1 MSEFPHR
8 SVAIILRTKNRNAF
22 LRRALA
28 SVTRQT
34 FTDWQLVIVNDGGD
48 ATALDD
54 LLRDAYHGEPE
65 RLTVLHHAES
75 RGMQPALNAGIE
87 SSRSTFICV
96 HDDDDEWEPEFLSTT
111 VAWLEEAGAES
122 RYQGVITHTMEVTE
136 VPDIDGVYGE
146 ESRRP
151 YIPLDEV
158 SLFRLGYENPFPPI
172 AFCYRRRVW
181 EELGG
186 YDPRWDLVGDM
197 EFNFRFLL
205 RYEIG
210 VIAEPLALYRIRKD
224 REDDREA
231 NSVAAKRDQH
241 KRLFTE
247 FKNRLLRGEG
257 DAPSAGLGLNLA
269 EFLVGMQWML
279 DTVFHRSRE
288 HREDLAR
295 LEGAFDLTGVEESRY
310 KSLRDALNILV
321 DAARDPS
328 LRQSLEKLWEA
339 RQEEQKERAR
349 HSARQEEL
357 VAAVGLPGGEEERF
371 RTVREALTFL
381 VDAAGDSGLRET
393 VEKLWE
399 ARKDEQERHDR
410 HARRQEELIASVGLS
425 AQGEGRFGT
434 LRDALNLLVD
444 HARDPY
450 VREAVRKLWE
460 AREEEAAARSLHNAR
475 QEELIASLGL
485 PAEEHDRFKTV
496 REALNILVDAS
507 RDSGLREA
515 QERLGASME
524 KQISSQAEKEDLVP
538 LEDRLRKLEETI
550 NEMRDE
556 TRQWRFGPFTIGWR
570 RKRRR
575 EER

>member
-28 SVTRQT
+28 SVARQT
-34 FTDWQLVIVNDGGD
+34 FPDWQLVIVNDGGD

-54 LLRDAYHGEPE
+54 LLRDAYTGEPE
-65 RLTVLHHAES
+65 RLTVLHHAEN

-96 HDDDDEWEPEFLSTT
+96 HDDDDEWEPQFLSTT
-111 VAWLEEAGAES
+111 VAWLEEAGEES
-122 RYQGVITHTMEVTE
+122 LYQGVITHTMEVTE
-136 VPDIDGVYGE
+136 VPGLDGVYRE

-151 YIPLDEV
+151 YIPLEEI

-205 RYEIG
+205 RHEIG

-224 REDDREA
+224 RKDDREA

-241 KRLFTE
+241 KRLSIE

-257 DAPSAGLGLNLA
+257 SASSAGLGLNLA
-269 EFLVGMQWML
+269 EFLVEMQWML

-288 HREDLAR
+288 HGEDLAR

-328 LRQSLEKLWEA
+328 LRQMLEKLWEA
-339 RQEEQKERAR
+339 RKEEQERHDR

-357 VAAVGLPGGEEERF
+357 VAAVGLPGGGEERF
-371 RTVREALTFL
+371 RTVRE
-381 VDAAGDSGLRET
+381 
-393 VEKLWE
+393 
-399 ARKDEQERHDR
+399 
-410 HARRQEELIASVGLS
+410 
-425 AQGEGRFGT
+425 
-434 LRDALNLLVD
+434 ALNLLVD

-460 AREEEAAARSLHNAR
+460 AREEEATARSLHNAR
-475 QEELIASLGL
+475 QEELIASVGL

-496 REALNILVDAS
+496 REVLNTLHDFATKTRPAKQEDMGEVK
-507 RDSGLREA
+507 
-515 QERLGASME
+515 ERL
-524 KQISSQAEKEDLVP
+524 
-538 LEDRLRKLEETI
+538 DRLEQSLRVMREEA
-550 NEMRDE
+550 
-556 TRQWRFGPFTIGWR
+556 RQWRFGPFTFGWR
-570 RKRRR
+570 RKRPR

>member
-8 SVAIILRTKNRNAF
+8 PVAIILRTKNRNAF

-28 SVTRQT
+28 SVARQT

-54 LLRDAYHGEPE
+54 LLRDAYNGEPE
-65 RLTVLHHAES
+65 RLAVLHHEES

-111 VAWLEEAGAES
+111 VAWLEKAGPES
-122 RYQGVITHTMEVTE
+122 LYQGVITHTMEVTE
-136 VPDIDGVYGE
+136 VPGVDGGYRE

-151 YIPLDEV
+151 YIPLDEI

-205 RYEIG
+205 RHEIG
-210 VIAEPLALYRIRKD
+210 VIPEPLALYRIRKD
-224 REDDREA
+224 SENGKEA
-231 NSVAAKRDQH
+231 NSVAARREQH
-241 KRLFTE
+241 KRLGNE
-247 FKNRLLRGEG
+247 FRNRLLRAG
-257 DAPSAGLGLNLA
+257 DTTSPAGLGLNMA
-269 EFLVGMQWML
+269 GFLVEMQWML
-279 DTVFHRSRE
+279 DTVFHRTRE
-288 HREDLAR
+288 HREAFGK
-295 LEGAFDLTGVEESRY
+295 LESALDLTGVEENRY
-310 KSLRDALNILV
+310 RSLRDALNILV

-328 LRQSLEKLWEA
+328 LR
-339 RQEEQKERAR
+339 
-349 HSARQEEL
+349 
-357 VAAVGLPGGEEERF
+357 
-371 RTVREALTFL
+371 T
-381 VDAAGDSGLRET
+381 T

-399 ARKDEQERHDR
+399 ARKEEQKERADHAARQEKLIASLGLPAEEGDRFRSVREALNLLVDAARDPGLREMVHQLREAREDEQERHAR
-410 HARRQEELIASVGLS
+410 HARRQEELIASVGLF
-425 AQGEGRFGT
+425 GEGEDRF
-434 LRDALNLLVD
+434 RSIREALNLLVD
-444 HARDPY
+444 NARDPY
-450 VREAVRKLWE
+450 VREVLRKLWE
-460 AREEEAAARSLHNAR
+460 AREEEGEARSLHNAR

-496 REALNILVDAS
+496 REALNLLVDAS

-524 KQISSQAEKEDLVP
+524 KLISSRAEKEDLVP
-538 LEDRLRKLEETI
+538 LEDRLRKLEETMK
-550 NEMRDE
+550 EMRDE
-556 TRQWRFGPFTIGWR
+556 TRQVRIGPFTIGWR
-570 RKRRR
+570 RKTGGK
-575 EER
+575 ER